1 MFFRQREKRAAV
13 PQVIAVVEFDM
24 QKMRVLFLFGR
35 EAIRERM
42 QEMEHSR
49 DHEAELTGSA

>member
-1 MFFRQREKRAAV
+1 MFFSQGEKPVAE
-13 PQVIAVVEFDM
+13 PYVIALVELDM
-24 QKMRVLFLFGR
+24 QNRRVLFLFGR

-49 DHEAELTGSA
+49 DHAAKHTGSA